1 MDLVRETKKALLRAC
16 DKAGNQLRLQEKTGV
31 SYAVINKF
39 HSGKRD
45 IGNMTLYTLEKLFP
59 ELDVSY
65 FRDEVRLSGFSN
77 LSRSDQKLLKII
89 VELDEDGKLDA
100 LEALITIRERR
111 RLAGEVETSKH
122 VRDQAG

>member
-16 DKAGNQLRLQEKTGV
+16 DKAGNQLRLQGKTGV

-65 FRDEVRLSGFSN
+65 FRDEVSLSVLDKLNSN
-77 LSRSDQKLLKII
+77 QQKLLKII
-89 VELDEDGKLDA
+89 IELDEDGQVDLLMQA
-100 LEALITIRERR
+100 ARLSERR
-111 RLAGEVETSKH
+111 RLAGEADTSKH
-122 VRDQAG
+122 VRNQAS